1 MRNRKSNGLPIP
13 YGEQLG
19 HPQDCGCGCQLT
31 PQQWQAEYENQ
42 LALTDLH
49 PNGCTHCGGPER
61 GHGQL
66 WLRST
71 GWHNWEAPSDAQ
83 RLFRMKQRRAA
94 RHIRSGRADGMFCMF
109 CWGDDCGG
117 GCYG

>member
-1 MRNRKSNGLPIP
+1 MPNEYGIP
-13 YGEQLG
+13 
-19 HPQDCGCGCQLT
+19 
-31 PQQWQAEYENQ
+31 N
-42 LALTDLH
+42 
-49 PNGCTHCGGPER
+49 PNGCTHCGVDER
-61 GHGQL
+61 GHALL

>member
-31 PQQWQAEYENQ
+31 PQQWQAEYENE
-42 LALTDLH
+42 LALT
-49 PNGCTHCGGPER
+49 P
-61 GHGQL
+61 
-66 WLRST
+66 
-71 GWHNWEAPSDAQ
+71 
-83 RLFRMKQRRAA
+83 
-94 RHIRSGRADGMFCMF
+94 DGMFCMF